1 MRVSVNQKVNLLSVS
16 LILSL
21 GSLLGFYF
29 IRHEADALNAELNE
43 RAAVLL
49 NSLTTNSEYP
59 ILIRDREEISR
70 LAKGILTQRDV
81 AFCRIEDIDGAVLF
95 EGGTKEGRPIRE
107 FSSTVVTN
115 RVVEERDEGMILG
128 APMKV
133 EEEMGKIYLAISL
146 SGLNQKIKD
155 IKETV
160 AIFTIV
166 TVILVSLASSLLL
179 RLILSG
185 PIRMLLRGTERIAG
199 GDLDYK
205 VPVKSK
211 NEIGML
217 AVSFNQMTEDLKK
230 TTTSITNLNREIA
243 ERKRAEAKLKQTLAE
258 LERSNAELQ
267 QFAYVASHDLQEP
280 LRMVGSYVQL
290 LQRRYKGKL
299 DADADDFI
307 TYAVDGADRM
317 KRLINDLLSYSRVG
331 THGKDFEPIDCE
343 SVVGQA
349 LANLHVAVEESGA
362 EIITDPLPTLM
373 VDGSQLSQLF
383 QNLIGNAIKFHGLD
397 PPRVHISAQQ
407 KRNEWEFSVRD
418 NGIGIAP
425 EFFDRIFQIF
435 QCLHSKSEY
444 PGTGIGLAVANK
456 IVERHGGHIW
466 VESEA
471 GKGSTFYFTI
481 PIRGGKQV

>member
-1 MRVSVNQKVNLLSVS
+1 MRVSINQKVNLLSVS

-21 GSLLGFYF
+21 GLLLGFYF
-29 IRHEADALNAELNE
+29 IRHEANALNAELNE
-43 RAAVLL
+43 RVAVLL

-59 ILIRDREEISR
+59 ILIRDREAISK

-146 SGLNQKIKD
+146 SGLNQKIKNV
-155 IKETV
+155 KETV
-160 AIFTIV
+160 TIFTIV
-166 TVILVSLASSLLL
+166 TVILVSVASSLLL
-179 RLILSG
+179 RLVLSG
-185 PIRMLLRGTERIAG
+185 PIRILVRGTETIAG
-199 GDLDYK
+199 GDLAYK
-205 VPVKSK
+205 VTVKR
-211 NEIGML
+211 NDEIGIL
-217 AVSFNQMTEDLKK
+217 AASFNKMTEDLKK
-230 TTTSITNLNREIA
+230 TTTSITNLNKEIA
-243 ERKRAEAKLKQTLAE
+243 ERKQVEAKLKQTLSE

-267 QFAYVASHDLQEP
+267 QFAYAASHDLQEP

-290 LQRRYKGKL
+290 LQRRYQGKL

-349 LANLHVAVEESGA
+349 LANLHVAVEESGV
-362 EIITDPLPTLM
+362 EITSDPLPTLTT
-373 VDGSQLSQLF
+373 DGSQLSQLF
-383 QNLIGNAIKFHGLD
+383 QNLIGNAIKFHGHD
-397 PPRVHISAQQ
+397 HPRVHISAQQ
-407 KRNEWEFSVRD
+407 RKNEWEFSVRD

-425 EFFDRIFQIF
+425 EFFERIFQVF
-435 QCLHSKSEY
+435 QRLHSKSEY
-444 PGTGIGLAVANK
+444 PGTGMGLAICKK
-456 IVERHGGHIW
+456 IVEHHSGRIW
-466 VESEA
+466 VKSEA

-481 PIRGGKQV
+481 PTRGGKQL